1 MKGECECI
9 HNDEASIMICKR
21 IRVFGRVQGVFYR
34 ATAKTK
40 ADDLNLV
47 GWVKNEMDGTVLME
61 VEGEEDK
68 VQEMIQWCNQG
79 PLFSRVDDILH
90 EPSNSTG
97 RKEFEI
103 IY

>member
-1 MKGECECI
+1 
-9 HNDEASIMICKR
+9 
-21 IRVFGRVQGVFYR
+21 
-34 ATAKTK
+34 
-40 ADDLNLV
+40 
-47 GWVKNEMDGTVLME
+47 MDGTVLME

-79 PLFSRVDDILH
+79 PPFSRVDDVLH